1 MKISLRA
8 ARVNVDLTQQEV
20 ADKLGVSKYTIINW
34 ERGRTKPKKHILIA
48 LSSIYGI
55 DIDSLK
61 G

>member
-8 ARVNVDLTQQEV
+8 ARVNADLTQQEV
-20 ADKLGVSKYTIINW
+20 ADKIGVSKHTIINW

>member
-8 ARVNVDLTQQEV
+8 ARVNTDLTQQEV
-20 ADKLGVSKYTIINW
+20 ADKIGVSKHTIINW

>member
-8 ARVNVDLTQQEV
+8 ARVNADLTQQEV
-20 ADKLGVSKYTIINW
+20 ADKIGVSKHTIINW
-34 ERGRTKPKKHILIA
+34 ERGRTKPKKHILIV

>member
-8 ARVNVDLTQQEV
+8 ARINANLTQQEV
-20 ADKLGVSKYTIINW
+20 ADKTGVSKHTIINW

>member
-8 ARVNVDLTQQEV
+8 ARVNADLTQQEV
-20 ADKLGVSKYTIINW
+20 ADKLGVSKCTIINW
-34 ERGRTKPKKHILIA
+34 EKGVTKPKKHTLIA

-55 DIDSLK
+55 DIDNLK